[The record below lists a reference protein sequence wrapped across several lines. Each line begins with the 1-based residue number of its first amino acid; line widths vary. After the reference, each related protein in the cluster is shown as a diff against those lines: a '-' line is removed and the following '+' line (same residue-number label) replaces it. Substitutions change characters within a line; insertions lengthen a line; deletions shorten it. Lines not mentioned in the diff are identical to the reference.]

1 VTFFLAVDENVTP
14 VRRIESSIR
23 FKTLLLQT
31 NLLAWFC
38 EAEVDFAGAALNHF
52 RCEKYFPADNS
63 LTDGSNRRFRRYVS
77 EESNPLIGL

>member
-31 NLLAWFC
+31 NPAARFC
-38 EAEVDFAGAALNHF
+38 EAEVGFAGAGAESFPLRDTGHAVSLRTFATPTAL
-52 RCEKYFPADNS
+52 ETSA
-63 LTDGSNRRFRRYVS
+63 V
-77 EESNPLIGL
+77 